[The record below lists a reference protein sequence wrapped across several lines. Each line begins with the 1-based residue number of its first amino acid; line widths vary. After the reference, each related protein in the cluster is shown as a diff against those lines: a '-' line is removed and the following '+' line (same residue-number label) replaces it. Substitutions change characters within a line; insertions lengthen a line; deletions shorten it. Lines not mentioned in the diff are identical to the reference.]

1 VITRAAIRNQTRD
14 DLVTDED
21 ERREP
26 LYRGTDRLLDEHGIF
41 QRKDAERLDRYDV
54 VMKHEFDRL
63 DLTDDE
69 RGLISDVLATTRLS
83 VSVILTLDDEV
94 LDAMRSKRLAE
105 RWAVVPSSLAE
116 KLRAMTTAQKCAIV
130 EAFERGV
137 LMTRKRTDGMN
148 LW

>member
-1 VITRAAIRNQTRD
+1 
-14 DLVTDED
+14 VTDKD

-41 QRKDAERLDRYDV
+41 QRKDAERLDRYQV

-69 RGLISDVLATTRLS
+69 RGLIADVLATTRLS

-94 LDAMRSKRLAE
+94 LETMRSKQLAE
-105 RWAVVPSSLAE
+105 RWAVVPSRLTD
-116 KLRAMTTAQKCAIV
+116 KLRRLSPAQKCAIV

-137 LMTRKRTDGMN
+137 LLTRKRTDGMN
-148 LW
+148 VW